1 MPERKFKKKQMPKIA
16 ISATIDTDLDKKIRK
31 LSEDDHQRSLS
42 AMINILLELGYKEFK
57 RKKK

>member
-1 MPERKFKKKQMPKIA
+1 MPKIA